1 MTAAFDQWV
10 RDAAAPFEGW
20 DFAYLKDRMTEAE
33 PAWDYPALARA
44 ALGRAAEALDI
55 ATGGG
60 EVLASFAPFTGRV
73 TAVEGY
79 PPNVPVARP
88 PLAPRLD
95 FGLWLHPPGT
105 PPPLLPPRRQLHAQ
119 PVARRRLAPLGV
131 AVHQA
136 NTRSGMPF
144 PDQSFDLVLN
154 RHGGFRPAEMHRIL
168 KPGGVFLSQQV
179 AGDNLADLCAHF
191 DAPLVAPH
199 NTLDQ
204 IARQFADLGCEI
216 RRGEAWRGS
225 VAFAD
230 VGAIVYFL
238 KAVPWVVQGFD
249 LDRHRAALE
258 ALHARVEAGQPL
270 AFTYT
275 RFLIEAVRR

>member
-1 MTAAFDQWV
+1 MSALLHAQWA
-10 RDAAAPFEGW
+10 RDAAAAFEGW
-20 DFAYLKDRMTEAE
+20 DFSYLKDRMTEAE
-33 PAWDYPALARA
+33 PPWDYPALARM
-44 ALGRAAEALDI
+44 ALARSTKALDI

-60 EVLASFAPFTGRV
+60 EVLASFAPFAGRV

-79 PPNVPVARP
+79 PPNVPI
-88 PLAPRLD
+88 
-95 FGLWLHPPGT
+95 
-105 PPPLLPPRRQLHAQ
+105 
-119 PVARRRLAPLGV
+119 ARRRLAPLGV
-131 AVHQA
+131 EVHQA

-144 PDQSFDLVLN
+144 PDQTFDLVLN
-154 RHGGFRPAEMHRIL
+154 RHGGFRPAEMRRLL

-179 AGDNLADLCAHF
+179 AGDNLADLCEVF
-191 DAPLVAPH
+191 DASLVAPH

-216 RRGEAWRGS
+216 RRGETWRGT
-225 VAFAD
+225 VTFAD

-249 LDRHRAALE
+249 LERHRTALE
-258 ALHARVEAGQPL
+258 ALHARTEGGEPL

-275 RFLIEAVRR
+275 RFLIEVVRR

>member
-1 MTAAFDQWV
+1 MTSPHAQWV

-20 DFAYLKDRMTEAE
+20 DFAYLNDRMTEAE
-33 PAWDYPALARA
+33 PPWDYPALARA
-44 ALGRAAEALDI
+44 ALARSAEALDI

-60 EVLASFAPFTGRV
+60 EVLASFAPFAGRV

-79 PPNVPVARP
+79 PPNVPVAR
-88 PLAPRLD
+88 
-95 FGLWLHPPGT
+95 
-105 PPPLLPPRRQLHAQ
+105 
-119 PVARRRLAPLGV
+119 RRLAPLGV
-131 AVHQA
+131 EVHQA

-144 PDQSFDLVLN
+144 ADQTFDLILN
-154 RHGGFRPAEMHRIL
+154 RHGGFRAAEMHRVL
-168 KPGGVFLSQQV
+168 RPGGVFLSQQV

-216 RRGEAWRGS
+216 RRGETWRGT
-225 VAFAD
+225 VTFAD

-238 KAVPWVVQGFD
+238 KAVPWGVQGFD
-249 LDRHRAALE
+249 LDRHRTALE
-258 ALHARVEAGQPL
+258 ALHARAEAGEAL

-275 RFLIEAVRR
+275 RFLIEAVRW